1 MSIEKEF
8 LFRSIKIFDIGFV
21 TVIYFL
27 VGITLAKLFD
37 SLYGIF
43 DENKESKKSKL
54 MQTIELMLM
63 MWMYG
68 VIIYVVRNV
77 VEIMTSPFDGIGGF
91 QHHRLKELKSAPVFV
106 FIFLYFQKYFLAKLK
121 YYYTNILK

>member
-1 MSIEKEF
+1 MSIENEF

-37 SLYGIF
+37 SLYGTF

-54 MQTIELMLM
+54 IQTIELMLM
-63 MWMYG
+63 MWIYG
-68 VIIYVVRNV
+68 VIIYFVRNI
-77 VEIMTSPFDGIGGF
+77 VEIIPSPLNGIGGF
-91 QHHRLKELKSAPVFV
+91 KHIKLKELKGAPVFV
-106 FIFLYFQKYFLAKLK
+106 FIFLYFQSYFLAKLK
-121 YYYTNILK
+121 YYYKNILK

>member
-1 MSIEKEF
+1 MGIEKEF

-21 TVIYFL
+21 TVIYFIL
-27 VGITLAKLFD
+27 GISLAKLFD
-37 SLYGIF
+37 SLYGKF

-54 MQTIELMLM
+54 ILTIELMLM

-68 VIIYVVRNV
+68 IVIYVVRNI
-77 VEIMTSPFDGIGGF
+77 VEIIPSPFNEIGGF

-121 YYYTNILK
+121 YYYTTILK